1 MKIFINFT
9 SSPTHGILSL
19 LYGNYYDGYA
29 VGSHGKLNVCFPD
42 KSWMKHPF
50 ICHLEHSWCFNFTFN
65 TFIYLY
71 TIKMMS
77 HYNSGSRCMSIII
90 NINID
95 CIYLYATKNTQ
106 IILQETHAC
115 VCVQRYWL
123 SLWLIDINQIYFL
136 VNLSSKI
143 LAYSVVYLGKL
154 LKLSILSTKVEFS
167 WW

>member
-1 MKIFINFT
+1 
-9 SSPTHGILSL
+9 
-19 LYGNYYDGYA
+19 
-29 VGSHGKLNVCFPD
+29 
-42 KSWMKHPF
+42 
-50 ICHLEHSWCFNFTFN
+50 
-65 TFIYLY
+65 
-71 TIKMMS
+71 
-77 HYNSGSRCMSIII
+77 MSIII

-106 IILQETHAC
+106 IILQETRAC
-115 VCVQRYWL
+115 VCVQRYWS

-154 LKLSILSTKVEFS
+154 LKLSVLSTKVEFS